1 MGELFVDLT
10 ALRATSAQLARAES
24 ELRAASCALRAVG
37 SADLGSARLAGACDG
52 FRDRWGH
59 GIGQLGQ
66 AADVVRQQLDEA
78 LRVYAEAD
86 AQLLRGR
93 PR

>member
-1 MGELFVDLT
+1 MAELFVDLA
-10 ALRATSAQLARAES
+10 ALRATSAQLGRVES
-24 ELRAASCALRAVG
+24 ELRAASSALRAVG
-37 SADLGSARLAGACDG
+37 SADLGSSRLAGACDG

-59 GIGQLGQ
+59 GIGQLGR

-78 LRVYAEAD
+78 LRVYGEVD
-86 AQLLRGR
+86 AALLQGP